1 MEELIA
7 KRYVN
12 ALVDSTSKKDRADFS
27 KILLEVSEAFS
38 AADVTEKL
46 KSPLVSNEQKTTF
59 VLESL
64 GEGANVKLVNFI
76 KIIGENSR
84 LDLLPIIARV
94 LKQVIQTETNKFEG
108 VVTTSTKLK
117 APELKE
123 LQDSL
128 ATYTG
133 GASIKLTQE
142 ISDIEGIKVSVDDLG
157 IEVNFSKQRVKE
169 QLIDFITKS
178 L

>member
-12 ALVDSTSKKDRADFS
+12 ALVESTSKKDRADFS
-27 KILLEVSEAFS
+27 KILLGMADAFS
-38 AADVTEKL
+38 DEKVTEML
-46 KSPLVSNEQKTTF
+46 TSPLVSNEQKTSL
-59 VLESL
+59 VLEGL
-64 GEGANVKLVNFI
+64 GEDADVKLVNFI
-76 KIIGENSR
+76 KIIGENGR
-84 LDLLPIIARV
+84 LDILPTIAKV
-94 LKQVIQTETNKFEG
+94 LKQAIQKESNKYEG
-108 VVTTSTKLK
+108 VVTTSSKLK
-117 APELKE
+117 AEELKE
-123 LQDSL
+123 LQASL
-128 ATYTG
+128 TKYTN
-133 GASIKLTQE
+133 GASIKLTQV

>member
-12 ALVDSTSKKDRADFS
+12 ALVDSTSKKDRVNFS
-27 KILLEVSEAFS
+27 KILLGMADAFS
-38 AADVTEKL
+38 DEKVEEML
-46 KSPLVSNEQKTTF
+46 TSPLVANEQKTSL

-64 GEGANVKLVNFI
+64 GEDANIKLVNFI
-76 KIIGENSR
+76 KIIGENGR
-84 LDLLPIIARV
+84 LDLLPTIAKV
-94 LKQVIQTETNKFEG
+94 LRQAIQKETNKYNG
-108 VVTTSTKLK
+108 VVTSSTKLK
-117 APELKE
+117 AEELKDLE
-123 LQDSL
+123 ASL
-128 ATYTG
+128 TKYTD

>member
-27 KILLEVSEAFS
+27 KTLLGMADAFE
-38 AADVTEKL
+38 DEKVAENL
-46 KSPLVSNEQKTTF
+46 TSPLVSNEQKTAL

-64 GEGANVKLVNFI
+64 GEDANAKLVNFI
-76 KIIGENSR
+76 KIIGENGR
-84 LDLLPIIARV
+84 LDLLPTIAKV
-94 LKQVIQTETNKFEG
+94 LKQAIQKETNKYEG
-108 VVTTSTKLK
+108 VVTSSSKLK
-117 APELKE
+117 ADELKE
-123 LQDSL
+123 LQASL
-128 ATYTG
+128 SKYTD